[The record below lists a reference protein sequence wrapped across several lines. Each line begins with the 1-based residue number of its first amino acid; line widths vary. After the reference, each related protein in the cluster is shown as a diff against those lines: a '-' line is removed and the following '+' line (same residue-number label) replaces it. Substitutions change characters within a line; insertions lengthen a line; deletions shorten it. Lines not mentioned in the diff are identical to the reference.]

1 MNWDNFHQSYIFLE
15 MLILA
20 PPISESLIATIQNV
34 LYSLIWRTVDKILWK
49 WQKIMKMIKISC
61 FPGRE
66 EENVSEWDPNLADR
80 NLDRFVVQVYDA
92 FFIPGSDLWVYTSC
106 GVYKSKDPCETFMLI
121 PTQCYSIIKGR
132 LGDPLRY
139 FLGEFSK
146 LVWVKKEEENSSIRK
161 NE

>member
-20 PPISESLIATIQNV
+20 PPISESKCPLFTNLKNCGQNIV
-34 LYSLIWRTVDKILWK
+34 
-49 WQKIMKMIKISC
+49 KMTKDYENDNLKISC

-66 EENVSEWDPNLADR
+66 GEENVSEWDPNLADR
-80 NLDRFVVQVYDA
+80 NLNRFVVQVYDA
-92 FFIPGSDLWVYTSC
+92 FFIPGSDLWVYTSW
-106 GVYKSKDPCETFMLI
+106 GVYKSKDPYKTFMLMKI
-121 PTQCYSIIKGR
+121 RTQCYSIIKGR

-146 LVWVKKEEENSSIRK
+146 LVWVKKEEENSSIWN